1 MLPRMRQRRT
11 LALGG
16 LVGPSA
22 FVAAWAT
29 AGALAD
35 GYSPVEEVISQ
46 LAAVDAPTRWLMTA
60 GFGCFGAAVLA
71 YSVALRDAL
80 GGSAWVAAAVSGA
93 ATVGAGVFA
102 LGASSATDVVHGG
115 FATVAYASLA
125 LTPVLAA
132 RRLSARGYEAAATAS
147 RIVGVL
153 SAGCLVAAAF
163 VPIEGLMQRAGL
175 TLAHAWI
182 AASAS
187 AIVRGQRRSAPFD

>member
-1 MLPRMRQRRT
+1 MLPGMRQRRT

-93 ATVGAGVFA
+93 ATLGAGVFA

-153 SAGCLVAAAF
+153 SGGCLVASAF

-187 AIVRGQRRSAPFD
+187 AIVGGQRRSAPFD

>member
-1 MLPRMRQRRT
+1 
-11 LALGG
+11 
-16 LVGPSA
+16 
-22 FVAAWAT
+22 
-29 AGALAD
+29 
-35 GYSPVEEVISQ
+35 
-46 LAAVDAPTRWLMTA
+46 MTA

-132 RRLSARGYEAAATAS
+132 HRLSARGYAAAAIAS
-147 RIVGVL
+147 HVVGAL
-153 SAGCLVAAAF
+153 SAGCLVASAF

-175 TLAHAWI
+175 SLAHAWI
-182 AASAS
+182 AVSAS
-187 AIVRGQRRSAPFD
+187 AIVRGQRRSGPFA

>member
-1 MLPRMRQRRT
+1 MRQRRT

-16 LVGPSA
+16 VVGPLA
-22 FVAAWAT
+22 FVAGWAT

-46 LAAVDAPTRWLMTA
+46 LAAADAPTRWLMTA
-60 GFGCFGAAVLA
+60 GFGCFGVAVLA
-71 YSVALRDAL
+71 YSVALRHAL
-80 GGSAWVAAAVSGA
+80 GGSGWVAAAVSGA
-93 ATVGAGVFA
+93 ATLGAGVFA
-102 LGASSATDVVHGG
+102 LGASSATDIVHGG
-115 FATVAYASLA
+115 FATLAYASLA

-132 RRLSARGYEAAATAS
+132 RRLSTRGCKAAATAS
-147 RIVGVL
+147 KIVGVL
-153 SAGCLVAAAF
+153 SAVCLVASAF

-187 AIVRGQRRSAPFD
+187 AIVRGQWRSAACD